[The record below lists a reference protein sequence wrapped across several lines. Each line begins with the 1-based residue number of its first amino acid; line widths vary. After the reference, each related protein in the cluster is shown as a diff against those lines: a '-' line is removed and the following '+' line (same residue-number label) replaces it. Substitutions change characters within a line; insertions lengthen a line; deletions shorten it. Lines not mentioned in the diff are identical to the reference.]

1 MTMSMT
7 VAMRMA
13 MAMAMPVIMPAPTGI
28 VMRMRSM
35 FTPAMIMPSVIMRIG
50 ACLGLERA

>member
-35 FTPAMIMPSVIMRIG
+35 IMRPVIMRIG